1 VDEKRT
7 VLSLER
13 CFFFQ
18 FRYFPSTAP
27 HCYTYSRAA
36 PRHRSARDRNSF
48 PSISIFSP
56 ASGALMKN
64 DSDARHYSSALS
76 SVIGS
81 FFPRAR
87 THEKSNL
94 STTDIVFRPPQAR
107 RTSVSAA
114 AASSCGKTRTL
125 FAHTALS
132 ALAAHTIRHPEPP
145 RQPLRAPRTPFRRQ
159 KFDRRHR
166 GRDINWVAATDM
178 ERERKVTRVHRKRD
192 KLGVLFQSG
201 DEQCTHISHGLILF

>member
-1 VDEKRT
+1 MQTYTHTWERRIHYYDIGAISIVDEKRT
-7 VLSLER
+7 TVLSLECCC

-18 FRYFPSTAP
+18 FRFSPFLPHRAP
-27 HCYTYSRAA
+27 LCVYIYSRVAL
-36 PRHRSARDRNSF
+36 RHRSARDRNSF

-94 STTDIVFRPPQAR
+94 STTDIVFRPLR
-107 RTSVSAA
+107 S
-114 AASSCGKTRTL
+114 AASSGGKARAPL
-125 FAHTALS
+125 F
-132 ALAAHTIRHPEPP
+132 P
-145 RQPLRAPRTPFRRQ
+145 RQH
-159 KFDRRHR
+159 RHR
-166 GRDINWVAATDM
+166 PNPVTT
-178 ERERKVTRVHRKRD
+178 RELLAIIPPAVTTPKYSAPLPTLLRRRGQPVRRRSYI
-192 KLGVLFQSG
+192 VY
-201 DEQCTHISHGLILF
+201 TAPVT

>member
-1 VDEKRT
+1 MKNVPFYHSN
-7 VLSLER
+7 VV
-13 CFFFQ
+13 FFQ
-18 FRYFPSTAP
+18 FRYFPST
-27 HCYTYSRAA
+27 A

-125 FAHTALS
+125 FAYTALS
-132 ALAAHTIRHPEPP
+132 AFAAHTTPP
-145 RQPLRAPRTPFRRQ
+145 RAAASTP
-159 KFDRRHR
+159 
-166 GRDINWVAATDM
+166 
-178 ERERKVTRVHRKRD
+178 TRPSNSPPPSEIRPPPPWP
-192 KLGVLFQSG
+192 
-201 DEQCTHISHGLILF
+201 